1 MREETVIAVISSKG
15 VFQINT
21 MSYRN
26 EKTVK
31 LLKKM
36 VKDGKIKKQ
45 KVCTGL
51 YNYFLKDKE

>member
-1 MREETVIAVISSKG
+1 MKEETVIAVISSKG

-36 VKDGKIKKQ
+36 VKDGKIVRQ
-45 KVCTGL
+45 RINAGL
-51 YNYFLKDKE
+51 SNYFMKSK

>member
-1 MREETVIAVISSKG
+1 MKEETVIAVISSKG

-36 VKDGKIKKQ
+36 VKDGKIVRQ
-45 KVCTGL
+45 RINASL
-51 YNYFLKDKE
+51 SNYFMKSK

>member
-1 MREETVIAVISSKG
+1 MKEETVIAVISSNG

-36 VKDGKIKKQ
+36 VKDGKIVRQ
-45 KVCTGL
+45 RINARL
-51 YNYFLKDKE
+51 SNYFMKSK

>member
-1 MREETVIAVISSKG
+1 MKEETVIAVISSKG

-36 VKDGKIKKQ
+36 VKDGKIVRQ
-45 KVCTGL
+45 RINAGL
-51 YNYFLKDKE
+51 SNYFMKSN

>member
-1 MREETVIAVISSKG
+1 MKEETVIAVISSKG

-36 VKDGKIKKQ
+36 VKDGKIVRQ
-45 KVCTGL
+45 RINTGL
-51 YNYFLKDKE
+51 SNYFMKSK

>member
-1 MREETVIAVISSKG
+1 MKEETVIAVISSNG

-36 VKDGKIKKQ
+36 VKDGKI
-45 KVCTGL
+45 VRRRISASL
-51 YNYFLKDKE
+51 SNYFMKSK